1 MLKQVQHDGAGGYDR
16 GMKLYYSPGA
26 CSQAPHIILNET
38 GLPYDKV
45 RVDLDTKRT
54 ETGED
59 FLAIAPKGAVP
70 LLELDDGELLSEN
83 AVILQYIADQAPG
96 WHLIPPYGTMERYR
110 VLEWLNYIA
119 TELHKGFAPLFHPT
133 GEPRDHAMAAL
144 AAKFDYVE
152 GQLGAGPFLAGEP
165 FGVADAYLFVVL
177 GWARVFHFDFAR
189 WPALKLFRQL
199 VGARPAV
206 HAALHA
212 EGLAP

>member
-1 MLKQVQHDGAGGYDR
+1 
-16 GMKLYYSPGA
+16 MKLYYAPGA
-26 CSQAPHIILNET
+26 CSQAPHIILHDI
-38 GLPYDKV
+38 GLPFEKV
-45 RVDLDTKRT
+45 RVDLETKRL

-70 LLELDDGELLSEN
+70 MLELDDGQRLTEN
-83 AVILQYIADQAPG
+83 AVVLQYIADQAPG

-133 GEPRDHAMAAL
+133 GEPRAHAMEAI
-144 AAKFDYVE
+144 AAKFDFVE
-152 GQLGAGPFLAGEP
+152 SQLGMGPYLGGAG
-165 FGVADAYLFVVL
+165 FGIADAYLFVVL

-189 WPALKLFRQL
+189 WPGLKAFRERMSE
-199 VGARPAV
+199 RPAV
-206 HAALHA
+206 RAALHA